1 MKKILFLVT
10 SISLSANAELK
21 NIDPNI
27 AIEGSY
33 IVVLKDSIQ
42 QRESRQLFE
51 YSPESV
57 EDIANSLISGAQSS
71 TSRAYSV
78 KTQNQSSL
86 KETYDVVLRGFHADL
101 SNAEAKYISEQPNV
115 KYVVPDIWM
124 EATNRTYGLDR
135 INQRSL
141 PLDGYAGENTSG
153 KGVSIYV
160 IDSGVDISHPEIAGR
175 ANYGYDFVDRD
186 TNAGDCDGHG
196 THVAGTAAGRTV
208 GVAPS
213 ANIVS
218 VRVLNC
224 SGSGRGSDSISAFEW
239 VAKNAKKPAVIN
251 FSVGWKSGRWT
262 PIENTI
268 NKVVNFHG
276 IQASVSAGN
285 SNANACGF
293 SPAAASSPIRVGSS
307 DKYDYRSNF
316 SNFGSCVDIF
326 APGSGIYSAQN
337 GGGYIYMSGT
347 SMAAPHVAGAAALY
361 LEKFPNASSVQVK
374 NTLIKSASINKLKN
388 IGSGSPNRLLYSGVV
403 PPEPFKEVWL
413 IPIINYLIL

>member
-175 ANYGYDFVDRD
+175 ANYGYDFVSNKWDR
-186 TNAGDCDGHG
+186 H
-196 THVAGTAAGRTV
+196 
-208 GVAPS
+208 
-213 ANIVS
+213 
-218 VRVLNC
+218 
-224 SGSGRGSDSISAFEW
+224 F
-239 VAKNAKKPAVIN
+239 
-251 FSVGWKSGRWT
+251 
-262 PIENTI
+262 
-268 NKVVNFHG
+268 
-276 IQASVSAGN
+276 
-285 SNANACGF
+285 
-293 SPAAASSPIRVGSS
+293 
-307 DKYDYRSNF
+307 
-316 SNFGSCVDIF
+316 
-326 APGSGIYSAQN
+326 
-337 GGGYIYMSGT
+337 
-347 SMAAPHVAGAAALY
+347 
-361 LEKFPNASSVQVK
+361 
-374 NTLIKSASINKLKN
+374 
-388 IGSGSPNRLLYSGVV
+388 
-403 PPEPFKEVWL
+403 
-413 IPIINYLIL
+413 

>member
-1 MKKILFLVT
+1 MKKTLLLAT
-10 SISLSANAELK
+10 AISLSANAELK
-21 NIDPNI
+21 SIDPDI

-33 IVVLKDSIQ
+33 IVVLKDGEQ
-42 QRESRQLFE
+42 YHQSRHLFGF
-51 YSPESV
+51 SPESV
-57 EDIANSLISGAQSS
+57 EDIAISLISDAQNS
-71 TSRAYSV
+71 TSQAYSV
-78 KTQNQSSL
+78 KTHSQSPL

-101 SNAEAKYISEQPNV
+101 STAEAKYISEQPNV

-141 PLDGYAGENTSG
+141 PLDGYAGQTTTG

-175 ANYGYDFVDRD
+175 AYYGYDFVDRD
-186 TNAGDCDGHG
+186 ANADDCDGHG

-251 FSVGWKSGRWT
+251 FSVGWKNGRWA

-285 SNANACGF
+285 SNANACKF

-307 DKYDYRSNF
+307 DRYDYRSNF
-316 SNFGSCVDIF
+316 SNFGSCIDIF

-361 LEKFPNASSVQVK
+361 LEKFPHASSEQVK
-374 NTLIKSASINKLKN
+374 NTLISFASVNKLN
-388 IGSGSPNRLLYSGVV
+388 NLGTGSPNRLLYTGFI